1 MSGPRLLCAALLA
14 LAAGLAANSLA
25 GPLWLDVIDYRY
37 GRSMTSQGIGLDAAV
52 LVLVVPMSVVGGWLT
67 LRGRPAGPVLALGPT
82 AFAAY
87 MLPQY
92 VIGPEYDRLPGN
104 NERFVV
110 FHLGLFV
117 VAVGLLLA
125 RWLATGAL
133 RLGPGS
139 ARSDRRRSWVMVGL
153 AAFILLRWVPGLAAL
168 TSGRTSDAGYQDNP
182 TAFLLVGLL
191 DVGLVVPAA
200 LVTAA
205 GLRRGAGWARR
216 AAYGL
221 IGWFALVPASVAA
234 MAVVMQLRDDPRR
247 APRTRPCHPSRQR
260 SSSSLPMPCTDRCCG
275 RRRPPPRWAPR
286 WRPSSRSRLSESN
299 RRPTHYEC
307 VALAD

>member
-1 MSGPRLLCAALLA
+1 MISRGCTMSGTRLLGGGLLV
-14 LAAGLAANSLA
+14 LAAGLAVNAVL
-25 GPLWLDVIDYRY
+25 GPLWLNVIDYRY
-37 GRSMTSQGIGLDAAV
+37 GHSMTSQGIGLDAVV
-52 LVLVVPMSVVGGWLT
+52 LLLVVPMGVVGGWLT
-67 LRGRPAGPVLALGPT
+67 FRGRPAGPVLALGPT

-104 NERFVV
+104 NERFVG

-117 VAVGLLLA
+117 LAVGLLLA
-125 RWLATGAL
+125 CWRATGGL
-133 RLGPGS
+133 RLGPDSG
-139 ARSDRRRSWVMVGL
+139 RSDRRRSWVMVGL
-153 AAFILLRWVPGLAAL
+153 AAFILLRWVPALAAL

-221 IGWFALVPASVAA
+221 IGWFALVPVSVAA
-234 MAVVMQLRDDPRR
+234 MAVVMQVRGDPEASAADTTVFTVAAAVFLVAAGALYRPVLRTAK
-247 APRTRPCHPSRQR
+247 AP
-260 SSSSLPMPCTDRCCG
+260 
-275 RRRPPPRWAPR
+275 APVSTER
-286 WRPSSRSRLSESN
+286 EAFV
-299 RRPTHYEC
+299 E
-307 VALAD
+307 A